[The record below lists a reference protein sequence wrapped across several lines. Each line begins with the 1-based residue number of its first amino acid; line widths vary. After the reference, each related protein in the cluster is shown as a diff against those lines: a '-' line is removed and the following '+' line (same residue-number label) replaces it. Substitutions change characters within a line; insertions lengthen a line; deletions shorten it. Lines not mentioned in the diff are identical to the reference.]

1 MRGSQNVFL
10 IGPMG
15 SGKTAVGRHLAKQ
28 LGLEFH
34 DSDAEIEH
42 RTGADIP
49 LIFEKEGE
57 PGFRERE
64 RQVIDQLTALS
75 GIVLSTGGGAILAAD
90 SRERLA
96 ARGFVVY
103 LETSVAQ
110 QVERVRSAQHR
121 PLLSGVDPASKLG
134 ELMAH
139 REPLYRSTADLVVPT
154 DGRKVASVADE
165 ILREFR
171 RAV

>member
-34 DSDAEIEH
+34 DSDAEIEQ

-75 GIVLSTGGGAILAAD
+75 GIVLSTGGGAILAPD
-90 SRERLA
+90 NRERLA

-110 QVERVRSAQHR
+110 QVERVRSTQHR
-121 PLLSGVDPASKLG
+121 PLLNGVDPAGKLG

-139 REPLYRSTADLVVPT
+139 REPLYRGTADLVVPT

-171 RAV
+171 RAL